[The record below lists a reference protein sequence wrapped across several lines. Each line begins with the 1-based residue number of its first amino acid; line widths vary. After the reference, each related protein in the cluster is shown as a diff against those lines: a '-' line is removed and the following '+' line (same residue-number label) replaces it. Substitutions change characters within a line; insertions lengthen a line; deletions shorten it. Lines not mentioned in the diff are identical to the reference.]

1 MLTAINIIL
10 LGTLIAVVFQD
21 LKYRAIHVILPIILV
36 VVAIARFLVLD
47 HPVYELF
54 FTVLF
59 LALVLLGLFV
69 YTSIKSKR
77 IINPVDSSIGLG
89 DIVFFIAV
97 VPLFF
102 STTYILF
109 FSTGMLF
116 SIICHMLFTKNKEA
130 HVPLAGYLSIYLI
143 LLFIVDFCIDKELFY
158 THNII

>member
-1 MLTAINIIL
+1 VLIIINIIL
-10 LGTLIAVVFQD
+10 LGTLLAVVFQD
-21 LKYRAIHVILPIILV
+21 LKHRAIHVVLPILLCIG
-36 VVAIARFLVLD
+36 AITRFLILE
-47 HPVYELF
+47 YAISELL
-54 FTVLF
+54 FTVVF
-59 LALVLLGLFV
+59 LVLVLLGLFI

-97 VPLFF
+97 IPLFF

-116 SIICHMLFTKNKEA
+116 SIVCHLLFTKNKAA

-143 LLFIVDFCIDKELFY
+143 LLSMVNFFTDKELFY